1 MRFLQ
6 IVQRQARVSRR
17 KAQELIKAGKVQLN
31 GQIVLTPFMEMN
43 PGQVKE
49 LCVDAKQIP
58 LKQFEIAVYKY
69 YKPRGMISS
78 HEDPKYQNTMGKVLE
93 TAGLKGYAVAG
104 RLDRDAEGLML
115 FSNDGRLIN
124 LLTHPRYKVRKRYEV
139 LVSAIIPFRHADEI
153 LSRMKKGILD
163 AGERLRIEEGRF
175 LGQGPNDSLFELIL
189 TEGKKH
195 EIKRLFHHF
204 KLPVSRL
211 LRTTIGPVEL
221 RKLKPRVLERVTAG
235 ERRALQALLEEA
247 GVNK

>member
-6 IVQRQARVSRR
+6 IVQRQAHISRR
-17 KAQELIKAGKVQLN
+17 KAQELIKTGKVQLN
-31 GQIVLTPFMEMN
+31 GEVVLTPFVELSL
-43 PGQVKE
+43 GQVRK
-49 LCVDAKQIP
+49 LCVDEKQIS
-58 LKQFEIAVYKY
+58 LKQLEIAVYKY

-124 LLTHPRYKVRKRYEV
+124 VLTHPRYRVQKRYEV
-139 LVSAIIPFRHADEI
+139 LVSAVIPYRHADEI
-153 LSRMKKGILD
+153 LMRMEKGILD
-163 AGERLRIEEGRF
+163 QGEKLRILDGRF

-189 TEGKKH
+189 TEGRKH

-204 KLPVSRL
+204 RLPVLRL
-211 LRTTIGPVEL
+211 MRTTIGPVEV
-221 RKLKPRVLERVTAG
+221 RRLKPRDLERVTAG
-235 ERRALQALLEEA
+235 ERRALQALLDQ
-247 GVNK
+247 GVPSK